1 MHYTNFNKFL
11 FTLHHGIITM
21 YDKNKNIL
29 STKKYPSLTSVQ
41 MIKMIEKYNHKNNF
55 ALLVYDLI
63 EKRHG
68 LNYHLSG
75 IDDYDTL
82 TINSLPD
89 TELLYSSSEVYPYE
103 VSELYSFTN
112 YDFKRK
118 KIKLFKTQK
127 AAINDL
133 INRYYIYNKKI
144 A

>member
-11 FTLHHGIITM
+11 FTLHRGIITM
-21 YDKNKNIL
+21 YDKNKNAL

-55 ALLVYDLI
+55 ALLVYNLV
-63 EKRHG
+63 EKRNK
-68 LNYHLSG
+68 LQYHLGG
-75 IDDYDTL
+75 INDYDTL
-82 TINSLPD
+82 TIDLLPD
-89 TELLYSSSEVYPYE
+89 TELLYSSNEEYPYE
-103 VSELYSFTN
+103 VSELYAFTD

-133 INRYYIYNKKI
+133 INRYYIYNRKI